1 MSDNKKIL
9 VGKIVAPQ
17 GIRGDVRIQTYTTT
31 PDDLKKMSILSN
43 KFTGR
48 DFKFIRRLSPVSDV
62 IVAHINGIDDRNSA
76 EKLRNTELFVMR
88 DTLPELHNGEYY
100 QTDLIGFNVMRA
112 GVIIGQIECFHDF
125 GGGDI
130 IELDNGEMLSF
141 IGADVDI
148 QNKVIM
154 VK

>member
-17 GIRGDVRIQTYTTT
+17 GIRGDVRVQTYTTT
-31 PDDLKKMSILSN
+31 PDDLKKMSILSD
-43 KFTGR
+43 KFTGP
-48 DFKFIRRLSPVSDV
+48 DFKFIRRLNPNSDV
-62 IVAHINGIDDRNSA
+62 IIAHINGIDDRDSA
-76 EKLRNTELFVMR
+76 EQLRNTELFVMR
-88 DTLPELHNGEYY
+88 DTLPELRNDEYY
-100 QTDLIGFNVMRA
+100 QTDLIGFGVMRA
-112 GVIIGQIECFHDF
+112 GAIIGRIECFHNF

-141 IGADVDI
+141 IGADVNI
-148 QNKVIM
+148 QNKVVM